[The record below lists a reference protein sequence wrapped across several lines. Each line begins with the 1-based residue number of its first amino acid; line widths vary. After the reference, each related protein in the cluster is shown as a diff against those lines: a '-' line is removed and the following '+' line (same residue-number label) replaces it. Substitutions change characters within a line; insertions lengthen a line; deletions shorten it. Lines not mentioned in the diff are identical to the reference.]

1 MSSLDSICV
10 GIELEFMVALQIVDS
25 NAVAGETRWAFPSS
39 PEAYMGLVMGDYT
52 KIKPSVIHKVCD
64 MIASTGVAVSC
75 NVYQPE
81 SSDPAQFPGTSVL
94 PLTDSSGHV
103 RVWNNEAATDMAG
116 PVQKT
121 NTWFVVPEIHI
132 TKDCVSK
139 SGKTPSDRYDWFGTE
154 LNSPILIRAEEFS
167 QGLPTLRKCLKAVQ
181 ENMVVGLNSGCG
193 LHLHV
198 NDAGS
203 MTLTTALGVTTLV
216 WLLEDTL
223 LYPLCHPFRSSSPY
237 SARIST
243 ESKIAR
249 EAYESPLR
257 HENEALIHALY
268 ETMVQ
273 PSGHKRVDKSLL
285 GALKRLWSQP
295 NLASLGVALRKF
307 DEGMEHT
314 TTRCALVVS
323 KYNTLEFRYPEST
336 FDVDFVAGW
345 ADLVRHLY
353 AVAMKPQAEFNQIIC
368 RVYELVTQDQ
378 VPGWSV
384 MMDAIGFC
392 PDINRWQRHL
402 GAYQGNLSDLDKQ
415 GIIPQSGVIGL

>member
-1 MSSLDSICV
+1 
-10 GIELEFMVALQIVDS
+10 
-25 NAVAGETRWAFPSS
+25 
-39 PEAYMGLVMGDYT
+39 
-52 KIKPSVIHKVCD
+52 
-64 MIASTGVAVSC
+64 
-75 NVYQPE
+75 
-81 SSDPAQFPGTSVL
+81 
-94 PLTDSSGHV
+94 
-103 RVWNNEAATDMAG
+103 VWNKETATDLAG

-139 SGKTPSDRYDWFGTE
+139 SGKTPSDKYDWFGTE
-154 LNSPILIRAEEFS
+154 LNSPILIRPEEFS

-181 ENMVVGLNSGCG
+181 GNMVVGLNSGCG

-198 NDAGS
+198 NDAGN
-203 MTLTTALGVTTLV
+203 MKLNTALRVTTMV

-249 EAYESPLR
+249 EDGEPVLWP
-257 HENEALIHALY
+257 ENEVLIHALH
-268 ETMVQ
+268 EAMVQ
-273 PSGHKRVDKSLL
+273 LSWRKKVDKGLL
-285 GALKRLWSQP
+285 GAMRRLWSEP

-336 FDVDFVAGW
+336 FDVDFIAGW

-368 RVYELVTQDQ
+368 RVYELVTRDQ
-378 VPGWSV
+378 VPGWSA
-384 MMDAIGFC
+384 MMGAIGFRT
-392 PDINRWQRHL
+392 DISRWQRHL
-402 GAYQGNLSDLDKQ
+402 DAYQGSLSNLDKQ
-415 GIIPQSGVIGL
+415 GILPKSGIIGL